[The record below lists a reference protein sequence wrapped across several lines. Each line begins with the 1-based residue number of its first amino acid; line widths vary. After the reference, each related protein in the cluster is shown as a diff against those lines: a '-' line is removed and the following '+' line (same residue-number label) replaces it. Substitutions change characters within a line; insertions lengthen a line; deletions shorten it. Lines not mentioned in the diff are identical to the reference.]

1 MIVSGFGRY
10 LSRRAHDHERHRR
23 DDAAR
28 ILIRLGRTAEARRRA
43 RPPAPRAWPGRGLA
57 VAGQVQR
64 EDRPARV
71 ERGELGEDGMPA
83 RSVESEA
90 VEQDQRRRAARFPG
104 EVPGQV
110 AG

>member
-1 MIVSGFGRY
+1 M
-10 LSRRAHDHERHRR
+10 
-23 DDAAR
+23 
-28 ILIRLGRTAEARRRA
+28 
-43 RPPAPRAWPGRGLA
+43 
-57 VAGQVQR
+57 AGQVQR
-64 EDRPARV
+64 EDRSARV
-71 ERGELGEDGMPA
+71 ERGELGENGMAA